1 MLNHY
6 RLTITLCAV
15 ALFRWSIS
23 NVCVSGCACGH
34 EPNEAERVPVAF
46 QEGACVRHPLLLCWV
61 TDVTCSSSLPH
72 STRPTPPLAHLYT
85 APNWRRKQVTCSVA
99 SYLDSIEL
107 FCLKKKKKG
116 FKHGS
121 QDYHKSPQQSLWR
134 EMLSSATGYAML
146 PSTDIAS

>member
-1 MLNHY
+1 M
-6 RLTITLCAV
+6 
-15 ALFRWSIS
+15 
-23 NVCVSGCACGH
+23 CVSGCACGH

-85 APNWRRKQVTCSVA
+85 APNWRRKQVTCSAA

-107 FCLKKKKKG
+107 FCLKKKKRDSNMG
-116 FKHGS
+116 HRIIIRV
-121 QDYHKSPQQSLWR
+121 HNSPSEEKCYPVL
-134 EMLSSATGYAML
+134 LAML
-146 PSTDIAS
+146 CCQVLTLQVRVN